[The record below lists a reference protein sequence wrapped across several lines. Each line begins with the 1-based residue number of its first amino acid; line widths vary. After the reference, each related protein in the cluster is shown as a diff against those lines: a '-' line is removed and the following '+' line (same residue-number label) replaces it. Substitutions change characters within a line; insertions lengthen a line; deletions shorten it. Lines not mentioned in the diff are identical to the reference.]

1 MKYDF
6 LGIAEQKIVGIKN
19 PKFLMKGTVLLKKP
33 KFTVKVND
41 QVRKCETTIKKDEFY
56 IELLLEKK
64 DKKIQVYVTSGKEKY
79 LICETKNNLLRRVKH
94 KLIEICRRVLN
105 ARIIQKIK
113 YVGYTLY
120 KGVRLA
126 WREHHFLIPPALWP
140 KYFKALKDKFRNG
153 TTGSIFLNPMVG
165 EEYRKWI
172 TIFEEKEP
180 YAQLKYNP
188 LISIVIPV
196 YNISE
201 DLLTEC
207 IDSVLN
213 QTYQN
218 FEICLADDASTKEET
233 IETLKKY
240 EKKDKRIKVIYR
252 EKNGHISE
260 ASNSALSLATG
271 EYIALMDND
280 DMITEDALY
289 EMVKVLNNDK
299 SIDMIYTDEDKLDLN
314 GRRCDPN
321 FKSDFAPDTL
331 LSNNYIC
338 HFTLL
343 RKKIVDEI
351 GGWRKGYEGA
361 QDYDLF
367 LRFTEKTNKIYHIPK
382 LLYRWRM
389 IPGST
394 SMTIDNKNYAVERG
408 KMALEDALKRRK
420 IKGEVLVHK
429 DIPYFIMNYTYE
441 KEPKVSIL
449 IPTRDYA
456 DTLEECLSSIYE
468 KTIYKNFEIIVL
480 DNQSKE
486 EKTFKLFK
494 KYSKKYKNF
503 KVIEVNTE
511 FNFSHICNV
520 GVQNAKGEYIVLLNN
535 DTSIITKEW
544 LNIMVGYAMQK
555 HIGAVGVKLLY
566 PDNTVQHAGV
576 IAGLGGVAAHAF
588 INATDTDYGAYGRLA
603 VPYNY
608 SAVTAACLMVSKKK
622 YLEVNGFEEKL
633 KVAYNDIDFNFKMLE
648 AGYYNV
654 FLPQVK
660 LHHYESKSRGL
671 DTTTEKYKRFLE
683 ESNYMYK
690 KWDKYIKNDPFYNPN
705 LSLYSSYMLNSSK
718 HMNDEDEKSEK

>member
-588 INATDTDYGAYGRLA
+588 INATDTDYGTYGRLA

-633 KVAYNDIDFNFKMLE
+633 KVAYNDIDFNFKILE

-683 ESNYMYK
+683 ESDYMHK
-690 KWDKYIKNDPFYNPN
+690 KWNKYIKSDPFYNPN
-705 LSLYSSYMLNSSK
+705 LSLYSAYMLNSSK
-718 HMNDEDEKSEK
+718 HMNDDE